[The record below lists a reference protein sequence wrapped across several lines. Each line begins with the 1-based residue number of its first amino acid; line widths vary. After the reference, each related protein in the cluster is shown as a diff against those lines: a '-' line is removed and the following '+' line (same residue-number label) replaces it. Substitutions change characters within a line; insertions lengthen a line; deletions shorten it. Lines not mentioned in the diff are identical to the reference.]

1 VATPTNI
8 GPLLSVTDIARNLD
22 ASYERLRGFIEALGT
37 DLGPI
42 KGQGKGFRYT
52 YETQDVLRRLLE
64 AQDRGELTPKTA
76 KAWLAQQNGHGT
88 PESLS
93 RDIVPIAQ
101 LPPESGTLKGEEFVT
116 AIVRALAQ
124 AAPEDRL
131 LTLKEAHQEYG
142 VSIGA
147 LRQMALK
154 EGGRVKVKK
163 SAVLA
168 YIAHL

>member
-1 VATPTNI
+1 MIDV
-8 GPLLSVTDIARNLD
+8 GPLLSVTDIAKNLD

-37 DLGPI
+37 DLNPI

-52 YETQDVLRRLLE
+52 YETQEQLRRLLE

-76 KAWLAQQNGHGT
+76 KAWLAQQNGHGV
-88 PESLS
+88 PESPTW
-93 RDIVPIAQ
+93 DIVPIAQ

-124 AAPEDRL
+124 AAPDDKL

-142 VSIGA
+142 VSVGA
-147 LRQMALK
+147 LKGLALK

-163 SAVLA
+163 SSVLA